1 MKRRAE
7 LNKMGFTLA
16 ELLVVVAIIAILIA
30 VSIPIFTGKLEE
42 TRETTDVANMRA
54 AKAAATEA
62 LLSGDYED
70 SWASNTPGQ
79 YTAVFDAD
87 KGIFVSDGSYGEPY
101 GQGTEKD
108 AGTTY
113 YPNGNSYTNTDK
125 QLFNYD
131 GTRSYKGFMIDAVI
145 LVDREEIII
154 RWFEAVQ

>member
-62 LLSGDYED
+62 FLSGDY
-70 SWASNTPGQ
+70 
-79 YTAVFDAD
+79 
-87 KGIFVSDGSYGEPY
+87 
-101 GQGTEKD
+101 
-108 AGTTY
+108 
-113 YPNGNSYTNTDK
+113 
-125 QLFNYD
+125 
-131 GTRSYKGFMIDAVI
+131 
-145 LVDREEIII
+145 
-154 RWFEAVQ
+154 

>member
-62 LLSGDYED
+62 FLSGDYED

-87 KGIFVSDGSYGEPY
+87 KEYSLAMEVMGSHMDKELKRM
-101 GQGTEKD
+101 QGLHITLME
-108 AGTTY
+108 
-113 YPNGNSYTNTDK
+113 
-125 QLFNYD
+125 
-131 GTRSYKGFMIDAVI
+131 IVI
-145 LVDREEIII
+145 LIQINNYLTMMEQGHTKVL
-154 RWFEAVQ
+154 